1 MHMLRWSLLMR
12 TKDRHKQ
19 TAMNS
24 EQTHKA
30 HPQHDSTDGKS
41 AAVSASSTPQGI
53 YTGFFLLYN
62 PETTNPAKVTE
73 MTSLVTWRWPEDHEG
88 GLQSGTKCLGDHGS
102 YSFSSSTE
110 GATAYECVELIKV
123 HIWNG
128 HFTADVNYTSRNRQ
142 RPVVGCL
149 SGTYGT
155 LVQSPSPL
163 VKIYL

>member
-1 MHMLRWSLLMR
+1 MITAHEN
-12 TKDRHKQ
+12 Q
-19 TAMNS
+19 TQTQATS
-24 EQTHKA
+24 REQWADTQSISTTW
-30 HPQHDSTDGKS
+30 QHWWEKHCCVNIINTSGYLH
-41 AAVSASSTPQGI
+41 QGRQH
-53 YTGFFLLYN
+53 TGFFLLYN

-73 MTSLVTWRWPEDHEG
+73 MTSVVAWRWPEDHEG
-88 GLQSGTKCLGDHGS
+88 GLQSGTKRLRDHGS

-110 GATAYECVELIKV
+110 GAMAYECVELIKV

-149 SGTYGT
+149 SGTYET

-163 VKIYL
+163 LKI